1 MLSMLASPIT
11 TRIPP
16 AYFYPRILVG
26 AGLAMSDMFAYKHNI
41 THVIN
46 CAFDQ
51 DSPLWF
57 RTKYPSR
64 YVCLEAYDSPVHN
77 ILDWYPKFE
86 ATMHRFLQQGNG
98 TVYVHCQAGMN
109 RSAFLA
115 LTYVCKNFG
124 LDMDATI
131 KATLLQRPIMFQNP
145 IFMNQVK
152 EFISTHGHLSHSQN
166 SGRSDERNNGDIGLR
181 TPGRHSEP
189 QRFDP
194 TARGLAAGA
203 REFEKRFI

>member
-1 MLSMLASPIT
+1 MLASPLT

-26 AGLAMSDMFAYKHNI
+26 AGMALTDMFAYKHNI

-64 YVCLEAYDSPVHN
+64 YVSLEAYDSPLHN
-77 ILDWYPKFE
+77 ILDWYPEFE
-86 ATMHRFLQQGNG
+86 ATMHRFLQQGDGNI
-98 TVYVHCQAGMN
+98 YVHCQAGMN

-124 LDMDATI
+124 LDIDSTI

-152 EFISTHGHLSHSQN
+152 EFINGHLQNSQN
-166 SGRSDERNNGDIGLR
+166 SGYSDRGNNGNIGFR
-181 TPGRHSEP
+181 PSRRDSEP
-189 QRFDP
+189 SGFDESS
-194 TARGLAAGA
+194 RGLAAGA
-203 REFEKRFI
+203 GDFKKRFI

>member
-1 MLSMLASPIT
+1 MLSMLTSPMT

-26 AGLAMSDMFAYKHNI
+26 AGMAMTDMFAFKHNI
-41 THVIN
+41 SHVIN

-57 RTKYPSR
+57 RTKYPNR
-64 YVCLEAYDSPVHN
+64 YACLQAYDSPVHN

-86 ATMHRFLQQGNG
+86 ATMHRFLQEGNG

-124 LDMDATI
+124 LDMDTTI

-145 IFMNQVK
+145 VFMNQVK
-152 EFISTHGHLSHSQN
+152 EFINNGHLSYPQN
-166 SGRSDERNNGDIGLR
+166 SGHSDSNRDGNTGL
-181 TPGRHSEP
+181 GSSGHYSEP
-189 QRFDP
+189 SGFDP

-203 REFEKRFI
+203 GPIAKRYI

>member
-1 MLSMLASPIT
+1 MLTSPLT

-26 AGLAMSDMFAYKHNI
+26 AGMALTDMFAFKHNI

-64 YVCLEAYDSPVHN
+64 YVSLEAYDSPVHN

-86 ATMHRFLQQGNG
+86 DTMHRFLQQGDG

-131 KATLLQRPIMFQNP
+131 KATLGQRPIMFQNP

-152 EFISTHGHLSHSQN
+152 DFINGHLQNSQN
-166 SGRSDERNNGDIGLR
+166 PGHANRSNHGNAGFRP
-181 TPGRHSEP
+181 PGRDAEP
-189 QRFDP
+189 SGFDES
-194 TARGLAAGA
+194 ARGLAAGA
-203 REFEKRFI
+203 GDFKKRFI

>member
-1 MLSMLASPIT
+1 MT
-11 TRIPP
+11 TRVPP

-26 AGLAMSDMFAYKHNI
+26 AGMALTDMFAFKYNI
-41 THVIN
+41 SHVIN

-57 RTKYPSR
+57 RTRHPNR
-64 YVCLEAYDSPVHN
+64 YVSLQAYDSPFHN

-86 ATMHRFLQQGNG
+86 AAMHQFLQQGNG

-124 LDMDATI
+124 LDMDATM

-145 IFMNQVK
+145 IFMNQVR
-152 EFISTHGHLSHSQN
+152 EFINTHGHLQNSQN
-166 SGRSDERNNGDIGLR
+166 SGHSDTKHDRDTGFGTPRHHSDPTGL
-181 TPGRHSEP
+181 
-189 QRFDP
+189 DP

-203 REFEKRFI
+203 GEFKS

>member
-1 MLSMLASPIT
+1 MLT
-11 TRIPP
+11 TRFPP

-26 AGLAMSDMFAYKHNI
+26 AGMAMTDIFAYKHNI

-57 RTKYPSR
+57 RTKYPNR
-64 YVCLEAYDSPVHN
+64 YVCLEAYDSPIHN
-77 ILDWYPKFE
+77 ILNWYAKFE
-86 ATMHRFLQQGNG
+86 KTMHRFLQQGNG

-124 LDMDATI
+124 LDIDATI

-145 IFMNQVK
+145 IFMNQVR
-152 EFISTHGHLSHSQN
+152 EFINKHGHLSHSQN
-166 SGRSDERNNGDIGLR
+166 PGHSNDGNNRDTRLSTSR
-181 TPGRHSEP
+181 RDPEP
-189 QRFDP
+189 QGFDP

-203 REFEKRFI
+203 GEFKKRFV

>member
-1 MLSMLASPIT
+1 MLSMLTSTLA
-11 TRIPP
+11 TRFPP

-26 AGLAMSDMFAYKHNI
+26 AGMAMTDMFAYKHNI

-57 RTKYPSR
+57 RTKYPNR
-64 YVCLEAYDSPVHN
+64 YVSLEAYDSPVHN

-86 ATMHRFLQQGNG
+86 ATMHKFLQEGNG
-98 TVYVHCQAGMN
+98 NVYVHCQAGMN

-166 SGRSDERNNGDIGLR
+166 SGHSHERDNRDVGLR
-181 TPGRHSEP
+181 SSRRDPEP
-189 QRFDP
+189 QGFDP
-194 TARGLAAGA
+194 TTRGLAAGA
-203 REFEKRFI
+203 GDFKKRFI